1 MNIKDFPKITIILR
15 GYTYEQTRNIVEIL
29 SNSKI
34 KSIEIA
40 LKNKEDKDTVGKIIE
55 EFGDKMLIGAGTVL
69 NKEDLLEVIEKGVK
83 FVLSPIMFSKEM
95 LEICKENNV
104 ISVPAAFSP
113 SEIYASFENGAD
125 IVKVFPA
132 SSVTSKF
139 FNAIKAPLGDLKLM
153 AVGGVNA
160 NNAEEYLKN
169 GADFLGIG
177 SGVFKNEDVVEL
189 NNKNLKKSIEAFEK
203 IIY

>member
-1 MNIKDFPKITIILR
+1 MDIRDFPKVTIILR
-15 GYTYEQTRNIVEIL
+15 GYNYEQTRSVVEVL

-34 KSIEIA
+34 KSVEIA
-40 LKNKEDKDTVGKIIE
+40 LKNPEDKDTIGKIVE

-69 NKEDLLEVIEKGVK
+69 SKEDLLEVIEKDVK
-83 FVLSPIMFSKEM
+83 FVLSPVMLSKEL
-95 LEICKENNV
+95 LEICKKNNV

-113 SEIYASFENGAD
+113 SEVYESFKNGAD

-132 SSVTSKF
+132 SSVTPKF
-139 FNAIKAPLGDLKLM
+139 FNAIKAPLGELKLM

-177 SGVFKNEDVVEL
+177 SGVFNKEDVIQCNYE
-189 NNKNLKKSIEAFEK
+189 NLKKSIEAFES
-203 IIY
+203 IVY